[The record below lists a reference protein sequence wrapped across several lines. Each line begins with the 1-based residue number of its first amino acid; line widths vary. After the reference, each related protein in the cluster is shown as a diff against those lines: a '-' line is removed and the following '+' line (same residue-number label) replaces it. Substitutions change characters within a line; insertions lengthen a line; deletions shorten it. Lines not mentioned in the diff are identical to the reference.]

1 MTSQKIT
8 IKKVTKKEKERDRTI
23 VMLGFI
29 IKINFNLWIRWLMII
44 SLFLTKFISKMKNR
58 ESVMKISKRLKREK
72 RLIFRNQKR
81 KLFKNYI
88 RNRFIEIRFRSEH
101 MLS

>member
-1 MTSQKIT
+1 
-8 IKKVTKKEKERDRTI
+8 
-23 VMLGFI
+23 MLGFI

-72 RLIFRNQKR
+72 R
-81 KLFKNYI
+81 
-88 RNRFIEIRFRSEH
+88 
-101 MLS
+101 

>member
-1 MTSQKIT
+1 MRMTSQKIT
-8 IKKVTKKEKERDRTI
+8 IKKVTKKEKEPDQTT

-72 RLIFRNQKR
+72 R
-81 KLFKNYI
+81 
-88 RNRFIEIRFRSEH
+88 
-101 MLS
+101 